1 MLAEA
6 PSPFGD
12 LAPYL
17 DLAEPL
23 LSLVYLGGVH
33 TSSWSRQRVC
43 KLT

>member
-6 PSPFGD
+6 PSSFGD

-23 LSLVYLGGVH
+23 LSLVYLGGGH